1 MACERSY
8 EECVRQ
14 AHPCFG
20 HKMRFWR
27 EDGIPG
33 IALPDHDHW
42 NGPTL
47 RERINDTITSA
58 RANGYEPEFV
68 GKAHF

>member
-1 MACERSY
+1 MSTHSY
-8 EECVRQ
+8 LECIAQ
-14 AHPCFG
+14 DHPCFAC
-20 HKMRFWR
+20 KMRYWR

-33 IALPDHDHW
+33 LALPDHERW

-47 RERINDTITSA
+47 RERIEDTITRS

-68 GKAHF
+68 GRAHF

>member
-1 MACERSY
+1 MKY
-8 EECVRQ
+8 
-14 AHPCFG
+14 
-20 HKMRFWR
+20 WR

-33 IALPDHDHW
+33 LALPDHEHW

-47 RERINDTITSA
+47 RERIDDTISRS